1 MSQYSINPSEVIK
14 KGTTFKQIASK
25 GVLTKKQ
32 IKKVIKSK
40 RLMNNIEDLNNITPI
55 KKITEY

>member
-1 MSQYSINPSEVIK
+1 MSQYSINPSEVMK
-14 KGTTFKQIASK
+14 KATKFKPIASQ
-25 GVLTKKQ
+25 GTLNNKK
-32 IKKVIKSK
+32 IIKVIKSK